1 MRGPL
6 KGLKIL
12 YKVSDME
19 IIRNFVV
26 KVIHFVTIGIWKIR
40 LSDLSGKK
48 SALIKT
54 LRVFL
59 LAIRGFG
66 EDKCTL
72 RASSLTFYTLIS
84 IVPILAMALA
94 IAKGFGLRHL
104 LEKEL
109 IMKFQGQEE
118 VITWIINFSGSF
130 LESIK
135 GGVLAGVGTIVLL
148 WAVINVL
155 SQIELSFNE
164 IWKIRKSRS
173 LWRKLSD
180 YFFVM
185 FLFPIFII
193 MSGSITL
200 LVKTQFTLITEKIAL
215 IGFISPFI
223 FFLLNLSPVVLNW
236 LVFSFIYMLMTNTK
250 VKFKPGLLAG
260 IIAGTIFSLTQ
271 WAYITFQIGVSKY
284 NAIYGSFAALP
295 LFMVW
300 LQVSWLIILFGA
312 ELAFAYQNVE
322 TYELEPDSQLISS
335 YFKRLLTLQVAHLL
349 IKKFADGESP
359 LSSYEITHVLE
370 IPLGL
375 VNQILYEL
383 VESGI
388 LSEIQTDNY
397 KESAFQPARDISTL
411 TVAHVI
417 EALENRGIHDIPVVR
432 DASLMMLSESLKSFQ
447 ETIQHSPANRLMKD
461 I

>member
-1 MRGPL
+1 L
-6 KGLKIL
+6 KGLKIFS
-12 YKVSDME
+12 KAPDMDK
-19 IIRNFVV
+19 IRNFIV
-26 KVIHFVTIGIWKIR
+26 KVIHFVTIGIWQIR

-48 SALIKT
+48 SVLIKT

-59 LAIRGFG
+59 LSIRGFG
-66 EDKCTL
+66 EDQCAL

-84 IVPILAMALA
+84 IVPTLAMALA

-109 IMKFQGQEE
+109 ILKFQGQEE
-118 VITWIINFSGSF
+118 VIKWIINFSGSF

-148 WAVINVL
+148 WAVIKVL

-164 IWKIRKSRS
+164 IWKIQKSRS
-173 LWRKLSD
+173 MWRKFSD
-180 YFFVM
+180 YFSVM

-193 MSGSITL
+193 ISGSITL
-200 LVKTQFTLITEKIAL
+200 LIKTQVTLITEKIAL
-215 IGFISPFI
+215 IGIISPFI
-223 FFLLNLSPVVLNW
+223 FFLLKLVPIVLNW
-236 LVFSFIYMLMTNTK
+236 LLFSFIYMLMTNTK
-250 VKFKPGLLAG
+250 VKFGPGLLAG

-271 WAYITFQIGVSKY
+271 WVYITFQIGVSKY

-300 LQVSWLIILFGA
+300 LQISWLIILFGA

-322 TYELEPDSQLISS
+322 TYELEPDSQQISS

-349 IKKFADGESP
+349 IKKFARGESP
-359 LSSYEITHVLE
+359 LSAYEITHLLE
-370 IPLGL
+370 IPFGL

-388 LSEIQTDNY
+388 LSEIQTDDY
-397 KESAFQPARDISTL
+397 KESAFQPARDISML

-417 EALENRGIHDIPVVR
+417 EALENRGIHDIPVIR
-432 DASLMMLSESLKSFQ
+432 DESLMTLSESLKSFQ
-447 ETIQHSPANRLMKD
+447 ELIQHSPANRLIKD

>member
-1 MRGPL
+1 
-6 KGLKIL
+6 
-12 YKVSDME
+12 ME
-19 IIRNFVV
+19 KIRNFVV
-26 KVIHFVTIGIWKIR
+26 NVIHFVTIGIWQIR

-84 IVPILAMALA
+84 IVPTLAMALA
-94 IAKGFGLRHL
+94 IAKGFGLQKL

-148 WAVINVL
+148 WAVIKVL

-164 IWKIRKSRS
+164 IWKIQKSRS
-173 LWRKLSD
+173 LWRKFSD
-180 YFFVM
+180 YFSVM
-185 FLFPIFII
+185 FLFPIFIT

-200 LVKTQFTLITEKIAL
+200 LIKTQVTLIIEKIAL

-223 FFLLNLSPVVLNW
+223 FFLLNLFPMVLNW
-236 LVFSFIYMLMTNTK
+236 LLLSFIYMLMTNTK
-250 VKFKPGLLAG
+250 VKFGPGFLAG
-260 IIAGTIFSLTQ
+260 VIAGTIFSLTQ
-271 WAYITFQIGVSKY
+271 LVYITFQIGVSKY

-295 LFMVW
+295 LFMLW
-300 LQVSWLIILFGA
+300 LQTSWLIILFGA

-322 TYELEPDSQLISS
+322 TYELEPDSQRISN
-335 YFKRLLTLQVAHLL
+335 YFKRLLTLQVTHLL
-349 IKKFADGESP
+349 IKKFGNGDPPVSA
-359 LSSYEITHVLE
+359 YEITHMLE

-383 VESGI
+383 VESGV
-388 LSEIQTDNY
+388 LSEIQTDDY
-397 KESAFQPARDISTL
+397 KESAFQPALDINML
-411 TVAHVI
+411 TVAYVI
-417 EALENRGIHDIPVVR
+417 DALENRGIHDIPVVR
-432 DASLMMLSESLKSFQ
+432 DESLMTLSESLKSFQ
-447 ETIQHSPANRLMKD
+447 ETIQHSPANRLIKD

>member
-1 MRGPL
+1 
-6 KGLKIL
+6 
-12 YKVSDME
+12 ME
-19 IIRNFVV
+19 KIRNFIV
-26 KVIHFVTIGIWKIR
+26 KVIHFVTIGIWQIR
-40 LSDLSGKK
+40 LRDLSSKK
-48 SALIKT
+48 SAFIKIM
-54 LRVFL
+54 RVFL
-59 LAIRGFG
+59 LAIRGFD

-84 IVPILAMALA
+84 IVPTLAMVLA

-104 LEKEL
+104 LEREL

-164 IWKIRKSRS
+164 IWKIRKGRS
-173 LWRKLSD
+173 LWRKFSD
-180 YFFVM
+180 YSFVM
-185 FLFPIFII
+185 FLFPLFII
-193 MSGSITL
+193 MSGSMTL
-200 LVKTQFTLITEKIAL
+200 LIKTQVTLITGKIVL

-223 FFLLNLSPVVLNW
+223 FFLLKLVPVILNC
-236 LVFSFIYMLMTNTK
+236 LLFSFIYMLMTNTK
-250 VKFKPGLLAG
+250 VKIGPGLLAG

-271 WAYITFQIGVSKY
+271 WVYLTFQIGVSKY
-284 NAIYGSFAALP
+284 NTIYGSFAALP

-300 LQVSWLIILFGA
+300 LQTSWLITLFGA

-322 TYELEPDSQLISS
+322 TYELEPDSQRISS

-359 LSSYEITHVLE
+359 LSAYTLTHVLE

-375 VNQILYEL
+375 INQILYEL

-388 LSEIQTDNY
+388 LSEIQTDDY
-397 KESAFQPARDISTL
+397 DESAFQPARDISTL
-411 TVAHVI
+411 TIAHVI
-417 EALENRGIHDIPVVR
+417 EALENRGIHEIPVVR
-432 DASLMMLSESLKSFQ
+432 DASLMTLSESLKSFQ
-447 ETIQHSPANRLMKD
+447 ETIRHSPANRLVKD

>member
-1 MRGPL
+1 
-6 KGLKIL
+6 
-12 YKVSDME
+12 ME
-19 IIRNFVV
+19 KIRNFVV
-26 KVIHFVTIGIWKIR
+26 NVIHFVTIGIWHIR
-40 LSDLSGKK
+40 LDDLSGKK

-59 LAIRGFG
+59 LAIRGFA

-84 IVPILAMALA
+84 IVPTLAMALA

-118 VITWIINFSGSF
+118 VIKWIINFSGSL

-148 WAVINVL
+148 WAVIKVL

-164 IWKIRKSRS
+164 IWKIQKSRS
-173 LWRKLSD
+173 LWRKFSD
-180 YFFVM
+180 YFAVM
-185 FLFPIFII
+185 FLSPIFIT
-193 MSGSITL
+193 MSGSLTVLI
-200 LVKTQFTLITEKIAL
+200 KTHVTLIMEKIAL

-223 FFLLNLSPVVLNW
+223 LFLLKFVPMVLNW
-236 LVFSFIYMLMTNTK
+236 LLFSFIYIVMTNTK
-250 VKFKPGLLAG
+250 VKFGPGLLAG

-271 WAYITFQIGVSKY
+271 WIYITFQIGVSKY

-295 LFMVW
+295 LFMIW
-300 LQVSWLIILFGA
+300 LQTSWLIILFGA

-322 TYELEPDSQLISS
+322 TYEWEPDSQQISS
-335 YFKRLLTLQVAHLL
+335 YFKRLLTLQVAHLV

-359 LSSYEITHVLE
+359 LSAYEITHILD

-383 VESGI
+383 VGSGI
-388 LSEIQTDNY
+388 LSEIQTDDY
-397 KESAFQPARDISTL
+397 KESAFQPARDINML
-411 TVAHVI
+411 TVAYVI

-432 DASLMMLSESLKSFQ
+432 NESLMTLSESLKSFQ
-447 ETIQHSPANRLMKD
+447 ETIQRSPANRLIKD

>member
-1 MRGPL
+1 M
-6 KGLKIL
+6 
-12 YKVSDME
+12 V
-19 IIRNFVV
+19 
-26 KVIHFVTIGIWKIR
+26 
-40 LSDLSGKK
+40 
-48 SALIKT
+48 
-54 LRVFL
+54 
-59 LAIRGFG
+59 
-66 EDKCTL
+66 
-72 RASSLTFYTLIS
+72 
-84 IVPILAMALA
+84 LA

-104 LEKEL
+104 LEREL

-164 IWKIRKSRS
+164 IWKIRKGRS
-173 LWRKLSD
+173 LWRKFSD
-180 YFFVM
+180 YSFVM
-185 FLFPIFII
+185 FLFPLFII
-193 MSGSITL
+193 MSGSMTL
-200 LVKTQFTLITEKIAL
+200 LIKTQVTLITGKIVL

-223 FFLLNLSPVVLNW
+223 FFLLKLVPVILNC
-236 LVFSFIYMLMTNTK
+236 LLFSFIYMLMTNTK
-250 VKFKPGLLAG
+250 VKIGPGLLAG

-271 WAYITFQIGVSKY
+271 WVYLTFQIGVSKY
-284 NAIYGSFAALP
+284 NTIYGSFAALP

-300 LQVSWLIILFGA
+300 LQTSWLITLFGA

-322 TYELEPDSQLISS
+322 TYELEPDSQRISS

-359 LSSYEITHVLE
+359 LSAYTLTHVLE

-375 VNQILYEL
+375 INQILYEL

-388 LSEIQTDNY
+388 LSEIQTDDY
-397 KESAFQPARDISTL
+397 DESAFQPARDISTL
-411 TVAHVI
+411 TIAHVI
-417 EALENRGIHDIPVVR
+417 EALENRGIHEIPVVR
-432 DASLMMLSESLKSFQ
+432 DASLMTLSESLKSFQ
-447 ETIQHSPANRLMKD
+447 ETIRHSPANRLVKD

>member
-1 MRGPL
+1 
-6 KGLKIL
+6 
-12 YKVSDME
+12 ME
-19 IIRNFVV
+19 KIRNFVV
-26 KVIHFVTIGIWKIR
+26 NVIHFVTIGIWQIR

-59 LAIRGFG
+59 LAIRGFA

-84 IVPILAMALA
+84 IVPTLAMALA
-94 IAKGFGLRHL
+94 IAKGFGIRHL

-135 GGVLAGVGTIVLL
+135 GGVLAGVGAIVLL
-148 WAVINVL
+148 WAVIKVL

-173 LWRKLSD
+173 LWRKFSD

-185 FLFPIFII
+185 FLFPIFIT

-200 LVKTQFTLITEKIAL
+200 LIKTQVTLITEKIAL
-215 IGFISPFI
+215 VGFISPFI
-223 FFLLNLSPVVLNW
+223 FFLLKLLPVVLSW
-236 LVFSFIYMLMTNTK
+236 FLFSFIYMLMTNTK
-250 VKFKPGLLAG
+250 VKFGPGLLAG

-271 WAYITFQIGVSKY
+271 WVYITFQIGVSKY

-300 LQVSWLIILFGA
+300 LQISWLIVLFGA

-322 TYELEPDSQLISS
+322 TYELEPNSQLLSS
-335 YFKRLLTLQVAHLL
+335 HFKRLLSLQVAHLL

-359 LSSYEITHVLE
+359 LSAYEITHVLE

-375 VNQILYEL
+375 VNQILYEMI
-383 VESGI
+383 ESGI
-388 LSEIQTDNY
+388 VSEIQTDNY

-417 EALENRGIHDIPVVR
+417 DALENRGIHDIPVVQ
-432 DASLMMLSESLKSFQ
+432 DESLMTLSESLKSFQ
-447 ETIQHSPANRLMKD
+447 ETIQHSPANRLIKD